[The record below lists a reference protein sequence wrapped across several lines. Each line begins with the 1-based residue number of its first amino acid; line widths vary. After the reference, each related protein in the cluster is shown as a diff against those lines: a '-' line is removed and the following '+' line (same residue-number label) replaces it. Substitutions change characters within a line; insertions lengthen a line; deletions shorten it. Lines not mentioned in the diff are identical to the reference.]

1 MDTFARARTVFRPR
15 LGIEIRKPFRK
26 RPFAFP
32 ARTGLFTAILAPL
45 VVVACSAGAKAPVDP
60 GTEAARV
67 EAIADLAPDF
77 QLELFANDNHP
88 DGELIRL
95 SQFRGQ
101 PVVINFWYPSCP
113 PCRLEMPDLEATFL
127 KHKVDGVEFIGV
139 QLLGLDSVEDG
150 QEFIEEF
157 GISYA
162 VGPDPDGSIV
172 KDYNL
177 IGFPTSVFVSRDQ
190 QIVRSW
196 AGALTGEK
204 LEELVQE
211 LLQ

>member
-1 MDTFARARTVFRPR
+1 MAV
-15 LGIEIRKPFRK
+15 
-26 RPFAFP
+26 
-32 ARTGLFTAILAPL
+32 LAPL
-45 VVVACSAGAKAPVDP
+45 LVVACSTGAEAPAAQSSKSQPGVSDASAQVD
-60 GTEAARV
+60 AS
-67 EAIADLAPDF
+67 ADLAPDF
-77 QLELFANDNHP
+77 QLELFANDNHAE
-88 DGELIRL
+88 GELIKL

-113 PCRLEMPDLEATFL
+113 PCRLEMPDLEETFQ
-127 KHKVDGVEFIGV
+127 KHKGDGVEFIGV

-157 GISYA
+157 GISYG
-162 VGPDPDGSIV
+162 VGADPDGSIV
-172 KDYNL
+172 RDYRV
-177 IGFPTSVFVSRDQ
+177 IGFPTSVFVSRDH

-196 AGALTGEK
+196 AGALTAEK

>member
-1 MDTFARARTVFRPR
+1 MFA
-15 LGIEIRKPFRK
+15 
-26 RPFAFP
+26 
-32 ARTGLFTAILAPL
+32 AILAPL
-45 VVVACSAGAKAPVDP
+45 VVVACSFGAEAPVDQST
-60 GTEAARV
+60 GVAGVDAS
-67 EAIADLAPDF
+67 ADLAPDF
-77 QLELFANDNHP
+77 QLELFANDNHTA
-88 DGELIRL
+88 GELIKL

-127 KHKVDGVEFIGV
+127 KHKGDGVQFIGV

-150 QEFIEEF
+150 EEFIKEF

-162 VGPDPDGSIV
+162 VGPDPDGSTV
-172 KDYNL
+172 KDYKV
-177 IGFPTSVFVSRDQ
+177 IGFPTSVFINRDQ

-196 AGALTGEK
+196 AGALNAEK

>member
-1 MDTFARARTVFRPR
+1 MFRSR
-15 LGIEIRKPFRK
+15 LGIDKRIRLGK
-26 RPFAFP
+26 RFAFP
-32 ARTGLFTAILAPL
+32 ASAGLFVAMLAPL
-45 VVVACSAGAKAPVDP
+45 LIVACSAGAEAPVDQST
-60 GTEAARV
+60 GAASV
-67 EAIADLAPDF
+67 EARADLAPDF
-77 QLELFANDNHP
+77 QLALFANDNTAK
-88 DGELIRL
+88 GELIKL

-113 PCRLEMPDLEATFL
+113 PCRLEMPDLEATFQ
-127 KHKVDGVEFIGV
+127 KHKEDGVQFIGV

-150 QEFIEEF
+150 EEFIEEF

-172 KDYNL
+172 KDYKV
-177 IGFPTSVFVSRDQ
+177 IGFPTSVFVDRDQ
-190 QIVRSW
+190 QIVTSW